1 MELVTI
7 QNIVFT
13 ILLVVMPLLSLCL
26 ALTIVFNLNKVDSR
40 TSLKCI
46 FLGILMVVPALTILL
61 TLTK

>member
-13 ILLVVMPLLSLCL
+13 ILLGVMPLLSLCL
-26 ALTIVFNLNKVDSR
+26 VLTIVFNLNKVDSE

-46 FLGILMVVPALTILL
+46 FLGFLMIVPALTILL